1 MTTPKNSSSSPTRS
15 SSSLNPPLS
24 AGPAPASPADHSA
37 KIIVR
42 GVHLELTD
50 ALRAAATDKAARLLR
65 HSDRI
70 VRVRVDL
77 EHDHT
82 AGDPVSYVAKG
93 HIEIAGPD
101 LIARVASEDAYK
113 SIDLLVD
120 KLDRMLRERS
130 RERADRRNNRPAGA
144 NEEFGDLLTPL
155 PAE

>member
-1 MTTPKNSSSSPTRS
+1 MPTTKNSSSSPTRS
-15 SSSLNPPLS
+15 TPSSHS
-24 AGPAPASPADHSA
+24 AAPSPAPALTAD

-42 GVHLELTD
+42 GVHLNLSD
-50 ALRAAATDKAARLLR
+50 SLRAAATDKAARLLR

-113 SIDLLVD
+113 ALDLLID

-130 RERADRRNNRPAGA
+130 RERADRRNNRPAGG
-144 NEEFGDLLTPL
+144 NEEFGDLLAPL